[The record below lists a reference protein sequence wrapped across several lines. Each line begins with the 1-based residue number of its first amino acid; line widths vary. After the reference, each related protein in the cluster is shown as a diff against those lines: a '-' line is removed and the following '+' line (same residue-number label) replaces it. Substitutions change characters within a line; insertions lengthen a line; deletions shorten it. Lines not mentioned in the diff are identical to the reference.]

1 MIPKSVQRFSEKIV
15 PRQQD
20 PERSIMRA
28 NGLLVRA
35 SVVAVLV
42 AALSGLTPTR
52 SAAEKADVPDL
63 PAFARRGLPGPGHAA
78 LAPLVGI
85 WRVENSIYIA
95 IGTPGQPVVS
105 DQIICRREW
114 VAGGRFLRDVTEGTI
129 GGGPYWREGLLG
141 YSNMDQRYEWV
152 TADGFNANMMIYL
165 GDKGSGARQPIVMS
179 GVFTDQGVVGEQ
191 AAGKEVGMR
200 TVISIESRDRH
211 VFELYVTPPGAREFL
226 ADRKV
231 YTRIAN

>member
-1 MIPKSVQRFSEKIV
+1 
-15 PRQQD
+15 
-20 PERSIMRA
+20 MRA
-28 NGLLVRA
+28 NGLLLRA

-42 AALSGLTPTR
+42 TALLGLAPTR
-52 SAAEKADVPDL
+52 SGAEKADAPDL

-78 LAPLVGI
+78 LAPLVGT
-85 WRVENSIYIA
+85 WRVEDSITIA
-95 IGTPGQPVVS
+95 IGTPDRPVVS

-165 GDKGSGARQPIVMS
+165 GDKGSGPRLPIVMS
-179 GVFTDQGVVGEQ
+179 GVFTDQGVAGEQ

-200 TVISIESRDRH
+200 TVISIESQDRH
-211 VFELYVTPPGAREFL
+211 IFELYVTPPGTREFL

-231 YTRIAN
+231 YRRIAN

>member
-1 MIPKSVQRFSEKIV
+1 MLV
-15 PRQQD
+15 
-20 PERSIMRA
+20 
-28 NGLLVRA
+28 NGLPVRA

-42 AALSGLTPTR
+42 AALLGFVPT
-52 SAAEKADVPDL
+52 SSNAEKADAPDL

-78 LAPLVGI
+78 LAPLVGT
-85 WRVENSIYIA
+85 WRVENSIFIA
-95 IGTPGQPVVS
+95 IGTPDRPVVS
-105 DQIICRREW
+105 DQITCRREW

-165 GDKGSGARQPIVMS
+165 GDKGAGPRLPIVMS
-179 GVFTDQGVVGEQ
+179 GVFTDQGVAGEQ
-191 AAGKEVGMR
+191 AAGRQVGMR
-200 TVISIESRDRH
+200 TVISIESPDRH

-231 YTRIAN
+231 YTRVAN

>member
-1 MIPKSVQRFSEKIV
+1 M
-15 PRQQD
+15 
-20 PERSIMRA
+20 SIMSA
-28 NGLLVRA
+28 SNLLVRA
-35 SVVAVLV
+35 GVTAVLV
-42 AALSGLTPTR
+42 AALLGLAPTR
-52 SAAEKADVPDL
+52 SDAQGDL

-78 LAPLVGI
+78 LAPLVGT

-95 IGTPGQPVVS
+95 IGTPEKSVVS
-105 DQIICRREW
+105 GDIICRREW

-165 GDKGSGARQPIVMS
+165 GDKGSGQRQPIVMS
-179 GVFTDQGVVGEQ
+179 GVFTDQGVAGEH

-200 TVISIESRDRH
+200 TVIRIESPDRH

-226 ADRKV
+226 ADRKI
-231 YTRIAN
+231 YTRMAN